1 MPMWAAPG
9 ISRARTGF
17 GSVNANHFGA
27 RAGGGLQYQFDEN
40 LGLRLGGR
48 YDWTDLPNLRSATVF
63 TVGLVWQR

>member
-9 ISRARTGF
+9 ISRAHRNLGGHANKF
-17 GSVNANHFGA
+17 GG

-40 LGLRLGGR
+40 LGLRVGGR
-48 YDWTDLPNLRSATVF
+48 YDWANLPNMKTAATF